1 VAQDD
6 KIDLDSLSVPP
17 SQYRR
22 LVVQTTDR
30 ILLIVLA
37 LSVYAITSNLYYGA
51 MRMVVTALVTFSCLL
66 LALILHRSG
75 YHTPARF
82 ILLTSLNVAIFIG
95 SFFLPTNSNL
105 SMFLLSFIGLP
116 FMVMSWWDNRPMM
129 IYFCTLP
136 LVLWTTLMLTNYGN
150 GQYFEL
156 SPEITQLFGYSHSI
170 MVFAS
175 ITLQFVHYDRVT
187 RNYSVALR
195 SSLEAQK
202 RANSAKTAFLRS
214 MSHEMRTPLGAILG
228 AADLLQNSPDAK
240 ADINE
245 LTKIITSS
253 GNDMLSLTEKSTS
266 FARVTAGD
274 LEPHPE
280 PVSLTALLGRVLSR
294 FQDKIADKEIQ
305 LNLTNA
311 SEGAATNIENLHA
324 LADPA
329 MLSEALSQVFE
340 NALTYTPHGGAVTLT
355 LSSTASAET
364 LRLIVTDTGPG
375 IAEHQREAVFE
386 PYERLD
392 QAYGSQSGGGV
403 GLTIARAYLT
413 AMGGQILLEEAQEG
427 GTRVLIDLPTAR
439 V

>member
-1 VAQDD
+1 
-6 KIDLDSLSVPP
+6 
-17 SQYRR
+17 
-22 LVVQTTDR
+22 
-30 ILLIVLA
+30 
-37 LSVYAITSNLYYGA
+37 
-51 MRMVVTALVTFSCLL
+51 
-66 LALILHRSG
+66 
-75 YHTPARF
+75 
-82 ILLTSLNVAIFIG
+82 
-95 SFFLPTNSNL
+95 
-105 SMFLLSFIGLP
+105 
-116 FMVMSWWDNRPMM
+116 
-129 IYFCTLP
+129 
-136 LVLWTTLMLTNYGN
+136 
-150 GQYFEL
+150 
-156 SPEITQLFGYSHSI
+156 
-170 MVFAS
+170 
-175 ITLQFVHYDRVT
+175 
-187 RNYSVALR
+187 
-195 SSLEAQK
+195 
-202 RANSAKTAFLRS
+202 
-214 MSHEMRTPLGAILG
+214 
-228 AADLLQNSPDAK
+228 
-240 ADINE
+240 
-245 LTKIITSS
+245 
-253 GNDMLSLTEKSTS
+253 MLSLTEKSTS